1 MDYTLSNG
9 YVLDAATGK
18 RMHVENQAVPTS
30 VSDRD
35 LNSVAWSLMA
45 IVEAAGMTGIQ
56 FSKDNPASYR
66 RLLEALNAIYA
77 KLDSPAFKGSPTVP
91 TLPVGDNSL
100 GIVNTAHLAG
110 RLAAAVQPYE
120 SNSSSIA
127 MAGAASVGVKNTV
140 ARGDHRHP
148 TDTTRA
154 PLSSPA
160 FTGKPTAPTAAPGT
174 NTKEIANA
182 EFVQAIFA
190 SIVTVAPGTTFFT
203 SGSSAPARSL
213 KANGAAV
220 SRTAYAALFEAIG
233 TMYGSGDGSTTFN
246 LPDLRG
252 EFLRCLDDGRGVDA
266 WRTLNSFQG
275 DAIRNIAGKI
285 GNLALDSN
293 TSSGAFYADG
303 TVSSQW
309 HGPSYIPRTSMFMDA
324 SRVVPTANEN
334 RPRNIALLA
343 CIAY

>member
-18 RMHVENQAVPTS
+18 RMHVENQAVPTA

-56 FSKDNPASYR
+56 FSKDDPASYR

-100 GIVNTAHLAG
+100 GIVNTAHLAE

-148 TDTTRA
+148 TDITRA

-160 FTGKPTAPTAAPGT
+160 FTGTPTAPTAPAGT
-174 NTKEIANA
+174 NTTQLATTA
-182 EFVQAIFA
+182 FVQAA
-190 SIVTVAPGTTFFT
+190 TDSIVTVAPGTVFFVAGT
-203 SGSSAPARSL
+203 NAPARSL

-220 SRTAYAALFEAIG
+220 SRTAYSELFAAIG
-233 TMYGSGDGSTTFN
+233 TVYGAGNGSTTFN
-246 LPDLRG
+246 LPDMRG
-252 EFLRCLDDGRGVDA
+252 EFIRGLDDDRGVDPG
-266 WRTLNSFQG
+266 RTLGSEQG
-275 DAIRNIAGKI
+275 DSMRNLVGKI
-285 GNLALDSN
+285 GDLALSNN
-293 TSSGAFYADG
+293 TSSGVFYADG
-303 TVSSQW
+303 SVSSQW
-309 HGPSYIPRTSMFMDA
+309 HGPSYLARTSMYMNA
-324 SRVVPTANEN
+324 SRTVPTANEN